1 MTIRPCESTPPA
13 TGEICGRPSRR
24 AVTSSNR
31 WRGRTKSSS
40 SASSTGRLVAMD
52 LATKGP
58 YAYAGAGA
66 GAMNRR
72 LSEQMEAAVEEVRA
86 SGAGDGDGVTQ
97 AVGTLAALATVYVR

>member
-40 SASSTGRLVAMD
+40 SASSTVRLVAMD

-58 YAYAGAGA
+58 YAGAGA
-66 GAMNRR
+66 LNRR
-72 LSEQMEAAVEEVRA
+72 LPEQIEAAVEEVRA

-97 AVGTLAALATVYVR
+97 AVGTLAAL